1 MTRILLRLLIPIFAF
16 STVACTSQTTE
27 EKPNIIFFFTDDQA
41 YDTLGSYGNPDV
53 KTHNIDRLGS
63 QGVIFDRHYDTTAI
77 CMASRA
83 NVMTGMYEYKTGT
96 NFMHGPMS
104 KDIWNHSFPKLLR
117 DAGYRTGFG
126 GKFGFAVVDDPSKGG
141 KENTYDN
148 LPVKDFDF
156 WSVES
161 ARLLTTRLRTNT
173 WHVSQ
178 INIHI
183 VRELTVQQ
191 VRSLSRTQ

>member
-1 MTRILLRLLIPIFAF
+1 MTRYILLILLPV
-16 STVACTSQTTE
+16 STLFYAACSAQTNE
-27 EKPNIIFFFTDDQA
+27 EKPVRQTSDSAQELRRDTQDRPNIIFFFTDDQA

-104 KDIWNHSFPKLLR
+104 KDIWSRSYPMLLQL
-117 DAGYRTGFG
+117 AGYRTGFG
-126 GKFGFAVVDDPSKGG
+126 GKFGFAVVDDPPKGG
-141 KENTYDN
+141 KDN
-148 LPVKDFDF
+148 KWEDIPNEDLP
-156 WSVES
+156 S
-161 ARLLTTRLRTNT
+161 
-173 WHVSQ
+173 
-178 INIHI
+178 
-183 VRELTVQQ
+183 
-191 VRSLSRTQ
+191 